1 MTFIK
6 QSDAAEKLGISV
18 EELKSIALRK
28 GVKRWTHQLVAEVK
42 TALEAQ
48 GIIPNPAERETL

>member
-1 MTFIK
+1 MSCFSLLFQQT
-6 QSDAAEKLGISV
+6 LGISV